1 MKLKRHLT
9 LKIALAA
16 IVLLAACGGEKKLGS
31 SPVTMLYGIPV
42 NTVSVQGITEKN
54 IATSAFWKVPVLEQ
68 QQFFKDFDK
77 LKPELKSTIATTYRT
92 NDIRILVQSGKRQ
105 LFVDKSGTMHE
116 KDKFYQMNDKVNELI
131 KGIVPDSLKA
141 KLSYDFMVTKR

>member
-1 MKLKRHLT
+1 MLKRQLMM
-9 LKIALAA
+9 KIALAA
-16 IVLLAACGGEKKLGS
+16 IVLLAACGGEKKLNS
-31 SPVTMLYGIPV
+31 STVTMLYGIPV
-42 NTVSVQGITEKN
+42 NTISVQGITEKN
-54 IATSAFWKVPVLEQ
+54 IATAAFWKVAVHQQ

-77 LKPELKSTIATTYRT
+77 LKPELKTTIATSYRT

-116 KDKFYQMNDKVNELI
+116 NDKFYQINDKVNELI

-141 KLSYDFMVTKR
+141 KLSYDFLVTSR